1 MYYAGQEYPYISKG
15 NNSGK
20 AGVTK
25 PQASLLR
32 KVWSR
37 IWPASRRLWSPR
49 ISAAGAE
56 DVTVWLNC
64 TDGEMGP
71 VSGVCPEGTSLLLE
85 PTDGNVTVTEATG
98 NFSVQC
104 G

>member
-1 MYYAGQEYPYISKG
+1 MACHVGQESPYLSKG

-20 AGVTK
+20 TGVTK
-25 PQASLLR
+25 PQTSLLR

-37 IWPASRRLWSPR
+37 LWPASRRLWSLR
-49 ISAAGAE
+49 TSATGAA
-56 DVTVWLNC
+56 DVIVWLNC
-64 TDGEMGP
+64 TDGEVGP
-71 VSGVCPEGTSLLLE
+71 VSGVCPEGTSLLE
-85 PTDGNVTVTEATG
+85 ATAGNVTVTETAG